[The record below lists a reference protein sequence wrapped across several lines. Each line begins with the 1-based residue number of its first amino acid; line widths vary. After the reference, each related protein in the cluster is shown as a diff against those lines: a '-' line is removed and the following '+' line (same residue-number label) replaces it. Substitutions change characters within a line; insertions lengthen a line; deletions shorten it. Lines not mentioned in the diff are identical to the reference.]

1 MVKNNIAISNL
12 KRPQNVK
19 TEAKVK
25 KEELVSDFKGLLQ
38 KNLDTK
44 NEVKV
49 STHALKRLK
58 ERKLNMDNKEFAKI
72 KKAINQLRK
81 KGGKDS
87 LVITDKAA
95 YIIDVKNNTV
105 VTAMDKKSINNNIFT
120 KIDSTIIIS

>member
-1 MVKNNIAISNL
+1 MVKSNLSISNL
-12 KRPQNVK
+12 KRSQNTQTK
-19 TEAKVK
+19 AKAK

-38 KNLDTK
+38 KNLESK
-44 NEVKV
+44 NEIKV

-72 KKAINQLRK
+72 KKAIAQLRE

-105 VTAMDKKSINNNIFT
+105 VTAIDKKSIKNNIFT
-120 KIDSTIIIS
+120 KIDSTIVIN

>member
-1 MVKNNIAISNL
+1 MVKSNLRVSNL
-12 KRPQNVK
+12 KRPGNS
-19 TEAKVK
+19 EAKK
-25 KEELVSDFKGLLQ
+25 SGNKENLFSEFKGLLQ
-38 KNLDTK
+38 KNLEQK
-44 NEVKV
+44 NEVKI

-58 ERKLNMDNKEFAKI
+58 ERKLNMDKNELDKI
-72 KKAINQLRK
+72 KKAIIQLRE

-120 KIDSTIIIS
+120 KIDSTIVIS